1 MTIKKTIAIASAKG
15 GVGKSTVCSF
25 LATVLS
31 KDSKVGILDA
41 DIYGPNQDI
50 LFDINDKNIE
60 VDKKNTD
67 RPYIPK
73 KVDNISLNSL
83 GFLLDKNAAIWRGP
97 MLSSAINQ
105 IYEKTNWDELDFL
118 LIDMPPGT
126 GDAYL
131 TVCQKIVPD
140 FVILVSTISKLS
152 IADLRRSEHVFASL
166 NTKVLGIILNNIH
179 QSDDFQSFNL
189 ETENTVLDRLEY
201 DKKFID
207 STYPFDDLKL
217 DPLFLNTIR
226 KSKSMN
232 RFLLILL
239 LSFPIFGEEINDP
252 FEDLNRD
259 IFIFN
264 EKLDEKLLK
273 PAALTYRKVTPQFAR
288 TGVTNF
294 FNNLE
299 EIDTTINQVLQGEIK
314 YAFNDAGRFVI
325 NSTIGLFGLIDVASK
340 MGLEKHEEDFGQ
352 TLGVWGFDS
361 GPYIMIPFLGPSNPR
376 DLLSRPISS
385 FLSGTF
391 AMEDNDVKI
400 TLVGIDAL
408 ETRERLLDAETL
420 IIGDKYIFVKDAYI
434 QSREYEINNGS
445 TEDDEFLDD
454 MEDIFGDD

>member
-1 MTIKKTIAIASAKG
+1 M
-15 GVGKSTVCSF
+15 
-25 LATVLS
+25 
-31 KDSKVGILDA
+31 
-41 DIYGPNQDI
+41 
-50 LFDINDKNIE
+50 
-60 VDKKNTD
+60 
-67 RPYIPK
+67 
-73 KVDNISLNSL
+73 
-83 GFLLDKNAAIWRGP
+83 
-97 MLSSAINQ
+97 
-105 IYEKTNWDELDFL
+105 
-118 LIDMPPGT
+118 
-126 GDAYL
+126 
-131 TVCQKIVPD
+131 
-140 FVILVSTISKLS
+140 
-152 IADLRRSEHVFASL
+152 H
-166 NTKVLGIILNNIH
+166 
-179 QSDDFQSFNL
+179 
-189 ETENTVLDRLEY
+189 
-201 DKKFID
+201 
-207 STYPFDDLKL
+207 
-217 DPLFLNTIR
+217 
-226 KSKSMN
+226 

-454 MEDIFGDD
+454 MDDIFGDN

>member
-1 MTIKKTIAIASAKG
+1 
-15 GVGKSTVCSF
+15 
-25 LATVLS
+25 
-31 KDSKVGILDA
+31 
-41 DIYGPNQDI
+41 
-50 LFDINDKNIE
+50 
-60 VDKKNTD
+60 
-67 RPYIPK
+67 
-73 KVDNISLNSL
+73 
-83 GFLLDKNAAIWRGP
+83 
-97 MLSSAINQ
+97 
-105 IYEKTNWDELDFL
+105 
-118 LIDMPPGT
+118 
-126 GDAYL
+126 
-131 TVCQKIVPD
+131 
-140 FVILVSTISKLS
+140 
-152 IADLRRSEHVFASL
+152 
-166 NTKVLGIILNNIH
+166 
-179 QSDDFQSFNL
+179 
-189 ETENTVLDRLEY
+189 
-201 DKKFID
+201 
-207 STYPFDDLKL
+207 
-217 DPLFLNTIR
+217 
-226 KSKSMN
+226 MN
-232 RFLLILL
+232 RLLLVLL

-400 TLVGIDAL
+400 TLIGIDAL

-420 IIGDKYIFVKDAYI
+420 IIGDKYIFVKDAYV

-454 MEDIFGDD
+454 MDDIFGDD

>member
-1 MTIKKTIAIASAKG
+1 
-15 GVGKSTVCSF
+15 
-25 LATVLS
+25 
-31 KDSKVGILDA
+31 
-41 DIYGPNQDI
+41 
-50 LFDINDKNIE
+50 
-60 VDKKNTD
+60 
-67 RPYIPK
+67 
-73 KVDNISLNSL
+73 
-83 GFLLDKNAAIWRGP
+83 
-97 MLSSAINQ
+97 
-105 IYEKTNWDELDFL
+105 
-118 LIDMPPGT
+118 
-126 GDAYL
+126 
-131 TVCQKIVPD
+131 
-140 FVILVSTISKLS
+140 
-152 IADLRRSEHVFASL
+152 
-166 NTKVLGIILNNIH
+166 
-179 QSDDFQSFNL
+179 
-189 ETENTVLDRLEY
+189 
-201 DKKFID
+201 
-207 STYPFDDLKL
+207 
-217 DPLFLNTIR
+217 
-226 KSKSMN
+226 MN

-400 TLVGIDAL
+400 TLIGIDAL

-445 TEDDEFLDD
+445 TDDDEFLDD

>member
-1 MTIKKTIAIASAKG
+1 MNK
-15 GVGKSTVCSF
+15 
-25 LATVLS
+25 
-31 KDSKVGILDA
+31 
-41 DIYGPNQDI
+41 
-50 LFDINDKNIE
+50 
-60 VDKKNTD
+60 
-67 RPYIPK
+67 
-73 KVDNISLNSL
+73 
-83 GFLLDKNAAIWRGP
+83 FLL
-97 MLSSAINQ
+97 
-105 IYEKTNWDELDFL
+105 
-118 LIDMPPGT
+118 
-126 GDAYL
+126 
-131 TVCQKIVPD
+131 V
-140 FVILVSTISKLS
+140 
-152 IADLRRSEHVFASL
+152 
-166 NTKVLGIILNNIH
+166 
-179 QSDDFQSFNL
+179 
-189 ETENTVLDRLEY
+189 
-201 DKKFID
+201 
-207 STYPFDDLKL
+207 
-217 DPLFLNTIR
+217 
-226 KSKSMN
+226 
-232 RFLLILL
+232 LL
-239 LSFPIFGEEINDP
+239 LSFPIIGEEINDP

-288 TGVTNF
+288 TGITNF

-325 NSTIGLFGLIDVASK
+325 NTTIGLFGLIDVASK

-376 DLLSRPISS
+376 DLLSRPITS

-420 IIGDKYIFVKDAYI
+420 IIGDKYIFVKDAYV

-445 TEDDEFLDD
+445 TADDEFLDD
-454 MEDIFGDD
+454 MEDIFGDN

>member
-1 MTIKKTIAIASAKG
+1 
-15 GVGKSTVCSF
+15 
-25 LATVLS
+25 
-31 KDSKVGILDA
+31 
-41 DIYGPNQDI
+41 
-50 LFDINDKNIE
+50 
-60 VDKKNTD
+60 
-67 RPYIPK
+67 
-73 KVDNISLNSL
+73 
-83 GFLLDKNAAIWRGP
+83 
-97 MLSSAINQ
+97 
-105 IYEKTNWDELDFL
+105 
-118 LIDMPPGT
+118 
-126 GDAYL
+126 
-131 TVCQKIVPD
+131 
-140 FVILVSTISKLS
+140 
-152 IADLRRSEHVFASL
+152 
-166 NTKVLGIILNNIH
+166 
-179 QSDDFQSFNL
+179 
-189 ETENTVLDRLEY
+189 
-201 DKKFID
+201 
-207 STYPFDDLKL
+207 
-217 DPLFLNTIR
+217 
-226 KSKSMN
+226 MN

-239 LSFPIFGEEINDP
+239 LSSPIFGEEINDP

-288 TGVTNF
+288 TGVSNF

-340 MGLEKHEEDFGQ
+340 MGLERHEEDFGQ

-445 TEDDEFLDD
+445 TEEDEFLDD
-454 MEDIFGDD
+454 MDDIFGDD

>member
-1 MTIKKTIAIASAKG
+1 M
-15 GVGKSTVCSF
+15 
-25 LATVLS
+25 
-31 KDSKVGILDA
+31 
-41 DIYGPNQDI
+41 
-50 LFDINDKNIE
+50 
-60 VDKKNTD
+60 
-67 RPYIPK
+67 
-73 KVDNISLNSL
+73 
-83 GFLLDKNAAIWRGP
+83 
-97 MLSSAINQ
+97 
-105 IYEKTNWDELDFL
+105 
-118 LIDMPPGT
+118 
-126 GDAYL
+126 
-131 TVCQKIVPD
+131 
-140 FVILVSTISKLS
+140 
-152 IADLRRSEHVFASL
+152 H
-166 NTKVLGIILNNIH
+166 
-179 QSDDFQSFNL
+179 
-189 ETENTVLDRLEY
+189 
-201 DKKFID
+201 
-207 STYPFDDLKL
+207 
-217 DPLFLNTIR
+217 
-226 KSKSMN
+226 

-273 PAALTYRKVTPQFAR
+273 PAALTYRKVTPQIAR

-445 TEDDEFLDD
+445 TDDDEFLDD

>member
-1 MTIKKTIAIASAKG
+1 M
-15 GVGKSTVCSF
+15 
-25 LATVLS
+25 
-31 KDSKVGILDA
+31 
-41 DIYGPNQDI
+41 
-50 LFDINDKNIE
+50 
-60 VDKKNTD
+60 
-67 RPYIPK
+67 
-73 KVDNISLNSL
+73 
-83 GFLLDKNAAIWRGP
+83 
-97 MLSSAINQ
+97 
-105 IYEKTNWDELDFL
+105 
-118 LIDMPPGT
+118 
-126 GDAYL
+126 
-131 TVCQKIVPD
+131 
-140 FVILVSTISKLS
+140 
-152 IADLRRSEHVFASL
+152 H
-166 NTKVLGIILNNIH
+166 
-179 QSDDFQSFNL
+179 
-189 ETENTVLDRLEY
+189 
-201 DKKFID
+201 
-207 STYPFDDLKL
+207 
-217 DPLFLNTIR
+217 
-226 KSKSMN
+226 

-273 PAALTYRKVTPQFAR
+273 PTALTYRKVTPQFAR

-420 IIGDKYIFVKDAYI
+420 IIGDKYIFVKDAYV

>member
-1 MTIKKTIAIASAKG
+1 M
-15 GVGKSTVCSF
+15 
-25 LATVLS
+25 
-31 KDSKVGILDA
+31 
-41 DIYGPNQDI
+41 
-50 LFDINDKNIE
+50 
-60 VDKKNTD
+60 
-67 RPYIPK
+67 
-73 KVDNISLNSL
+73 
-83 GFLLDKNAAIWRGP
+83 
-97 MLSSAINQ
+97 
-105 IYEKTNWDELDFL
+105 
-118 LIDMPPGT
+118 
-126 GDAYL
+126 
-131 TVCQKIVPD
+131 
-140 FVILVSTISKLS
+140 
-152 IADLRRSEHVFASL
+152 H
-166 NTKVLGIILNNIH
+166 
-179 QSDDFQSFNL
+179 
-189 ETENTVLDRLEY
+189 
-201 DKKFID
+201 
-207 STYPFDDLKL
+207 
-217 DPLFLNTIR
+217 
-226 KSKSMN
+226 

-325 NSTIGLFGLIDVASK
+325 NSTIGLLGLIDVASK

-445 TEDDEFLDD
+445 SEDDEFLDD

>member
-1 MTIKKTIAIASAKG
+1 
-15 GVGKSTVCSF
+15 
-25 LATVLS
+25 
-31 KDSKVGILDA
+31 
-41 DIYGPNQDI
+41 
-50 LFDINDKNIE
+50 
-60 VDKKNTD
+60 
-67 RPYIPK
+67 
-73 KVDNISLNSL
+73 
-83 GFLLDKNAAIWRGP
+83 
-97 MLSSAINQ
+97 
-105 IYEKTNWDELDFL
+105 
-118 LIDMPPGT
+118 
-126 GDAYL
+126 
-131 TVCQKIVPD
+131 
-140 FVILVSTISKLS
+140 
-152 IADLRRSEHVFASL
+152 
-166 NTKVLGIILNNIH
+166 
-179 QSDDFQSFNL
+179 
-189 ETENTVLDRLEY
+189 
-201 DKKFID
+201 
-207 STYPFDDLKL
+207 
-217 DPLFLNTIR
+217 
-226 KSKSMN
+226 MN
-232 RFLLILL
+232 KLL
-239 LSFPIFGEEINDP
+239 LVLLFSFPLYAKEINDP

-259 IFIFN
+259 IFVFN

-325 NSTIGLFGLIDVASK
+325 NTTIGLFGLIDVASK
-340 MGLEKHEEDFGQ
+340 MGLERHEEDFGQ

-400 TLVGIDAL
+400 TLIGIDAL

-420 IIGDKYIFVKDAYI
+420 IIGDKYIFVKDAYV

-454 MEDIFGDD
+454 MEDIFGDN

>member
-1 MTIKKTIAIASAKG
+1 
-15 GVGKSTVCSF
+15 
-25 LATVLS
+25 
-31 KDSKVGILDA
+31 
-41 DIYGPNQDI
+41 
-50 LFDINDKNIE
+50 
-60 VDKKNTD
+60 
-67 RPYIPK
+67 
-73 KVDNISLNSL
+73 
-83 GFLLDKNAAIWRGP
+83 
-97 MLSSAINQ
+97 
-105 IYEKTNWDELDFL
+105 
-118 LIDMPPGT
+118 
-126 GDAYL
+126 
-131 TVCQKIVPD
+131 
-140 FVILVSTISKLS
+140 
-152 IADLRRSEHVFASL
+152 
-166 NTKVLGIILNNIH
+166 
-179 QSDDFQSFNL
+179 
-189 ETENTVLDRLEY
+189 
-201 DKKFID
+201 
-207 STYPFDDLKL
+207 
-217 DPLFLNTIR
+217 
-226 KSKSMN
+226 MN

-325 NSTIGLFGLIDVASK
+325 NSTIGLLGLIDVASK

>member
-1 MTIKKTIAIASAKG
+1 M
-15 GVGKSTVCSF
+15 
-25 LATVLS
+25 
-31 KDSKVGILDA
+31 
-41 DIYGPNQDI
+41 
-50 LFDINDKNIE
+50 
-60 VDKKNTD
+60 
-67 RPYIPK
+67 
-73 KVDNISLNSL
+73 
-83 GFLLDKNAAIWRGP
+83 
-97 MLSSAINQ
+97 
-105 IYEKTNWDELDFL
+105 
-118 LIDMPPGT
+118 
-126 GDAYL
+126 
-131 TVCQKIVPD
+131 
-140 FVILVSTISKLS
+140 
-152 IADLRRSEHVFASL
+152 H
-166 NTKVLGIILNNIH
+166 
-179 QSDDFQSFNL
+179 
-189 ETENTVLDRLEY
+189 
-201 DKKFID
+201 
-207 STYPFDDLKL
+207 
-217 DPLFLNTIR
+217 
-226 KSKSMN
+226 

-340 MGLEKHEEDFGQ
+340 MGLDKHEEDFGQ
-352 TLGVWGFDS
+352 TLGVWGFNS

>member
-1 MTIKKTIAIASAKG
+1 
-15 GVGKSTVCSF
+15 
-25 LATVLS
+25 
-31 KDSKVGILDA
+31 
-41 DIYGPNQDI
+41 
-50 LFDINDKNIE
+50 
-60 VDKKNTD
+60 
-67 RPYIPK
+67 
-73 KVDNISLNSL
+73 
-83 GFLLDKNAAIWRGP
+83 
-97 MLSSAINQ
+97 
-105 IYEKTNWDELDFL
+105 
-118 LIDMPPGT
+118 
-126 GDAYL
+126 
-131 TVCQKIVPD
+131 
-140 FVILVSTISKLS
+140 
-152 IADLRRSEHVFASL
+152 
-166 NTKVLGIILNNIH
+166 
-179 QSDDFQSFNL
+179 
-189 ETENTVLDRLEY
+189 
-201 DKKFID
+201 
-207 STYPFDDLKL
+207 
-217 DPLFLNTIR
+217 
-226 KSKSMN
+226 MN

-325 NSTIGLFGLIDVASK
+325 NSTIGLLGLIDVASK
-340 MGLEKHEEDFGQ
+340 MGLERHEEDFGQ

-420 IIGDKYIFVKDAYI
+420 IIGDKYIFVKDAYV

-445 TEDDEFLDD
+445 SEDDEFLDD
-454 MEDIFGDD
+454 MEDIFGDN

>member
-1 MTIKKTIAIASAKG
+1 
-15 GVGKSTVCSF
+15 
-25 LATVLS
+25 
-31 KDSKVGILDA
+31 
-41 DIYGPNQDI
+41 
-50 LFDINDKNIE
+50 
-60 VDKKNTD
+60 
-67 RPYIPK
+67 
-73 KVDNISLNSL
+73 
-83 GFLLDKNAAIWRGP
+83 
-97 MLSSAINQ
+97 
-105 IYEKTNWDELDFL
+105 
-118 LIDMPPGT
+118 
-126 GDAYL
+126 
-131 TVCQKIVPD
+131 
-140 FVILVSTISKLS
+140 
-152 IADLRRSEHVFASL
+152 
-166 NTKVLGIILNNIH
+166 
-179 QSDDFQSFNL
+179 
-189 ETENTVLDRLEY
+189 
-201 DKKFID
+201 
-207 STYPFDDLKL
+207 
-217 DPLFLNTIR
+217 
-226 KSKSMN
+226 MN

-273 PAALTYRKVTPQFAR
+273 PAAITYRKVTPQFAR

-325 NSTIGLFGLIDVASK
+325 NTTIGLFGLIDVASK

>member
-1 MTIKKTIAIASAKG
+1 
-15 GVGKSTVCSF
+15 
-25 LATVLS
+25 
-31 KDSKVGILDA
+31 
-41 DIYGPNQDI
+41 
-50 LFDINDKNIE
+50 
-60 VDKKNTD
+60 
-67 RPYIPK
+67 
-73 KVDNISLNSL
+73 
-83 GFLLDKNAAIWRGP
+83 
-97 MLSSAINQ
+97 
-105 IYEKTNWDELDFL
+105 
-118 LIDMPPGT
+118 
-126 GDAYL
+126 
-131 TVCQKIVPD
+131 
-140 FVILVSTISKLS
+140 
-152 IADLRRSEHVFASL
+152 
-166 NTKVLGIILNNIH
+166 
-179 QSDDFQSFNL
+179 
-189 ETENTVLDRLEY
+189 
-201 DKKFID
+201 
-207 STYPFDDLKL
+207 
-217 DPLFLNTIR
+217 
-226 KSKSMN
+226 MN

-264 EKLDEKLLK
+264 EKLDEKFLK

-340 MGLEKHEEDFGQ
+340 MGLERHEEDFGQ
-352 TLGVWGFDS
+352 TLGVWGFNS

-391 AMEDNDVKI
+391 AMEDNDVKL
-400 TLVGIDAL
+400 TLIGIDAL

-420 IIGDKYIFVKDAYI
+420 IIGDKYIFVKDAYV

-454 MEDIFGDD
+454 MEDIFGDN

>member
-1 MTIKKTIAIASAKG
+1 
-15 GVGKSTVCSF
+15 
-25 LATVLS
+25 
-31 KDSKVGILDA
+31 
-41 DIYGPNQDI
+41 
-50 LFDINDKNIE
+50 
-60 VDKKNTD
+60 
-67 RPYIPK
+67 
-73 KVDNISLNSL
+73 
-83 GFLLDKNAAIWRGP
+83 
-97 MLSSAINQ
+97 
-105 IYEKTNWDELDFL
+105 
-118 LIDMPPGT
+118 
-126 GDAYL
+126 
-131 TVCQKIVPD
+131 
-140 FVILVSTISKLS
+140 
-152 IADLRRSEHVFASL
+152 
-166 NTKVLGIILNNIH
+166 
-179 QSDDFQSFNL
+179 
-189 ETENTVLDRLEY
+189 
-201 DKKFID
+201 
-207 STYPFDDLKL
+207 
-217 DPLFLNTIR
+217 
-226 KSKSMN
+226 MN

-391 AMEDNDVKI
+391 AMEDNDVKL
-400 TLVGIDAL
+400 TLLGIDAL

>member
-1 MTIKKTIAIASAKG
+1 M
-15 GVGKSTVCSF
+15 
-25 LATVLS
+25 
-31 KDSKVGILDA
+31 
-41 DIYGPNQDI
+41 
-50 LFDINDKNIE
+50 
-60 VDKKNTD
+60 
-67 RPYIPK
+67 
-73 KVDNISLNSL
+73 
-83 GFLLDKNAAIWRGP
+83 
-97 MLSSAINQ
+97 
-105 IYEKTNWDELDFL
+105 
-118 LIDMPPGT
+118 
-126 GDAYL
+126 
-131 TVCQKIVPD
+131 
-140 FVILVSTISKLS
+140 
-152 IADLRRSEHVFASL
+152 H
-166 NTKVLGIILNNIH
+166 
-179 QSDDFQSFNL
+179 
-189 ETENTVLDRLEY
+189 
-201 DKKFID
+201 
-207 STYPFDDLKL
+207 
-217 DPLFLNTIR
+217 
-226 KSKSMN
+226 

-325 NSTIGLFGLIDVASK
+325 NSTIGLLGLIDVASK
-340 MGLEKHEEDFGQ
+340 MGLERHEEDFGQ
-352 TLGVWGFDS
+352 TLGVWGFNS

-391 AMEDNDVKI
+391 AMEDNDVKL
-400 TLVGIDAL
+400 TLIGIDAL

-420 IIGDKYIFVKDAYI
+420 IIGDKYIFVKDAYV

-445 TEDDEFLDD
+445 TENDEFLDD
-454 MEDIFGDD
+454 MDDIFGDN

>member
-1 MTIKKTIAIASAKG
+1 M
-15 GVGKSTVCSF
+15 
-25 LATVLS
+25 
-31 KDSKVGILDA
+31 
-41 DIYGPNQDI
+41 
-50 LFDINDKNIE
+50 
-60 VDKKNTD
+60 
-67 RPYIPK
+67 
-73 KVDNISLNSL
+73 
-83 GFLLDKNAAIWRGP
+83 
-97 MLSSAINQ
+97 
-105 IYEKTNWDELDFL
+105 
-118 LIDMPPGT
+118 
-126 GDAYL
+126 
-131 TVCQKIVPD
+131 
-140 FVILVSTISKLS
+140 
-152 IADLRRSEHVFASL
+152 H
-166 NTKVLGIILNNIH
+166 
-179 QSDDFQSFNL
+179 
-189 ETENTVLDRLEY
+189 
-201 DKKFID
+201 
-207 STYPFDDLKL
+207 
-217 DPLFLNTIR
+217 
-226 KSKSMN
+226 

-259 IFIFN
+259 IFSFN

-325 NSTIGLFGLIDVASK
+325 NTTIGLFGLIDVASK

-400 TLVGIDAL
+400 TLLGIDAL

>member
-1 MTIKKTIAIASAKG
+1 
-15 GVGKSTVCSF
+15 
-25 LATVLS
+25 
-31 KDSKVGILDA
+31 
-41 DIYGPNQDI
+41 
-50 LFDINDKNIE
+50 
-60 VDKKNTD
+60 
-67 RPYIPK
+67 
-73 KVDNISLNSL
+73 
-83 GFLLDKNAAIWRGP
+83 
-97 MLSSAINQ
+97 
-105 IYEKTNWDELDFL
+105 
-118 LIDMPPGT
+118 
-126 GDAYL
+126 
-131 TVCQKIVPD
+131 
-140 FVILVSTISKLS
+140 
-152 IADLRRSEHVFASL
+152 
-166 NTKVLGIILNNIH
+166 
-179 QSDDFQSFNL
+179 
-189 ETENTVLDRLEY
+189 
-201 DKKFID
+201 
-207 STYPFDDLKL
+207 
-217 DPLFLNTIR
+217 
-226 KSKSMN
+226 MN

-239 LSFPIFGEEINDP
+239 LSIPIFGEEINDP

-400 TLVGIDAL
+400 TLLGIDAL

>member
-1 MTIKKTIAIASAKG
+1 
-15 GVGKSTVCSF
+15 
-25 LATVLS
+25 
-31 KDSKVGILDA
+31 
-41 DIYGPNQDI
+41 
-50 LFDINDKNIE
+50 
-60 VDKKNTD
+60 
-67 RPYIPK
+67 
-73 KVDNISLNSL
+73 
-83 GFLLDKNAAIWRGP
+83 
-97 MLSSAINQ
+97 
-105 IYEKTNWDELDFL
+105 
-118 LIDMPPGT
+118 
-126 GDAYL
+126 
-131 TVCQKIVPD
+131 
-140 FVILVSTISKLS
+140 
-152 IADLRRSEHVFASL
+152 
-166 NTKVLGIILNNIH
+166 
-179 QSDDFQSFNL
+179 
-189 ETENTVLDRLEY
+189 
-201 DKKFID
+201 
-207 STYPFDDLKL
+207 
-217 DPLFLNTIR
+217 
-226 KSKSMN
+226 MN

-340 MGLEKHEEDFGQ
+340 MGLQRHEEDFGQ
-352 TLGVWGFDS
+352 TLGVWGFNS

-391 AMEDNDVKI
+391 AMEDNDVKL
-400 TLVGIDAL
+400 TLIGIDAL

-420 IIGDKYIFVKDAYI
+420 IIGDKYIFVKDAYV

-454 MEDIFGDD
+454 MDDIFGDN

>member
-1 MTIKKTIAIASAKG
+1 
-15 GVGKSTVCSF
+15 
-25 LATVLS
+25 
-31 KDSKVGILDA
+31 
-41 DIYGPNQDI
+41 
-50 LFDINDKNIE
+50 
-60 VDKKNTD
+60 
-67 RPYIPK
+67 
-73 KVDNISLNSL
+73 
-83 GFLLDKNAAIWRGP
+83 
-97 MLSSAINQ
+97 
-105 IYEKTNWDELDFL
+105 
-118 LIDMPPGT
+118 
-126 GDAYL
+126 
-131 TVCQKIVPD
+131 
-140 FVILVSTISKLS
+140 
-152 IADLRRSEHVFASL
+152 
-166 NTKVLGIILNNIH
+166 
-179 QSDDFQSFNL
+179 
-189 ETENTVLDRLEY
+189 
-201 DKKFID
+201 
-207 STYPFDDLKL
+207 
-217 DPLFLNTIR
+217 
-226 KSKSMN
+226 MN

-264 EKLDEKLLK
+264 EKLDEKVLK
-273 PAALTYRKVTPQFAR
+273 PAAITYRKVTPQFAR

-314 YAFNDAGRFVI
+314 YAINDAGRFVI

-340 MGLEKHEEDFGQ
+340 MGLERHEEDFGQ

-454 MEDIFGDD
+454 MDDIFGDD

>member
-1 MTIKKTIAIASAKG
+1 
-15 GVGKSTVCSF
+15 
-25 LATVLS
+25 
-31 KDSKVGILDA
+31 
-41 DIYGPNQDI
+41 
-50 LFDINDKNIE
+50 
-60 VDKKNTD
+60 
-67 RPYIPK
+67 
-73 KVDNISLNSL
+73 
-83 GFLLDKNAAIWRGP
+83 
-97 MLSSAINQ
+97 
-105 IYEKTNWDELDFL
+105 
-118 LIDMPPGT
+118 
-126 GDAYL
+126 
-131 TVCQKIVPD
+131 
-140 FVILVSTISKLS
+140 
-152 IADLRRSEHVFASL
+152 
-166 NTKVLGIILNNIH
+166 
-179 QSDDFQSFNL
+179 
-189 ETENTVLDRLEY
+189 
-201 DKKFID
+201 
-207 STYPFDDLKL
+207 
-217 DPLFLNTIR
+217 
-226 KSKSMN
+226 MN
-232 RFLLILL
+232 RLLLVLL

>member
-1 MTIKKTIAIASAKG
+1 M
-15 GVGKSTVCSF
+15 
-25 LATVLS
+25 
-31 KDSKVGILDA
+31 
-41 DIYGPNQDI
+41 
-50 LFDINDKNIE
+50 
-60 VDKKNTD
+60 
-67 RPYIPK
+67 
-73 KVDNISLNSL
+73 
-83 GFLLDKNAAIWRGP
+83 
-97 MLSSAINQ
+97 
-105 IYEKTNWDELDFL
+105 
-118 LIDMPPGT
+118 
-126 GDAYL
+126 
-131 TVCQKIVPD
+131 
-140 FVILVSTISKLS
+140 
-152 IADLRRSEHVFASL
+152 H
-166 NTKVLGIILNNIH
+166 
-179 QSDDFQSFNL
+179 
-189 ETENTVLDRLEY
+189 
-201 DKKFID
+201 
-207 STYPFDDLKL
+207 
-217 DPLFLNTIR
+217 
-226 KSKSMN
+226 

-299 EIDTTINQVLQGEIK
+299 EIDTTINQILQGEIK

-325 NSTIGLFGLIDVASK
+325 NSTIGLLGLIDVASK

>member
-1 MTIKKTIAIASAKG
+1 
-15 GVGKSTVCSF
+15 
-25 LATVLS
+25 
-31 KDSKVGILDA
+31 
-41 DIYGPNQDI
+41 
-50 LFDINDKNIE
+50 
-60 VDKKNTD
+60 
-67 RPYIPK
+67 
-73 KVDNISLNSL
+73 
-83 GFLLDKNAAIWRGP
+83 
-97 MLSSAINQ
+97 
-105 IYEKTNWDELDFL
+105 
-118 LIDMPPGT
+118 
-126 GDAYL
+126 
-131 TVCQKIVPD
+131 
-140 FVILVSTISKLS
+140 
-152 IADLRRSEHVFASL
+152 
-166 NTKVLGIILNNIH
+166 
-179 QSDDFQSFNL
+179 
-189 ETENTVLDRLEY
+189 
-201 DKKFID
+201 
-207 STYPFDDLKL
+207 
-217 DPLFLNTIR
+217 
-226 KSKSMN
+226 MN
-232 RFLLILL
+232 RFILILL

-299 EIDTTINQVLQGEIK
+299 EIDTTINQILQGEIK

-340 MGLEKHEEDFGQ
+340 MGLERHEEDFGQ

-361 GPYIMIPFLGPSNPR
+361 GPYIMIPFIGPSNPR

-400 TLVGIDAL
+400 TFVGIDAL

-420 IIGDKYIFVKDAYI
+420 IIGDKYIFVKDAYV

>member
-1 MTIKKTIAIASAKG
+1 
-15 GVGKSTVCSF
+15 
-25 LATVLS
+25 
-31 KDSKVGILDA
+31 
-41 DIYGPNQDI
+41 
-50 LFDINDKNIE
+50 
-60 VDKKNTD
+60 
-67 RPYIPK
+67 
-73 KVDNISLNSL
+73 
-83 GFLLDKNAAIWRGP
+83 
-97 MLSSAINQ
+97 
-105 IYEKTNWDELDFL
+105 
-118 LIDMPPGT
+118 
-126 GDAYL
+126 
-131 TVCQKIVPD
+131 
-140 FVILVSTISKLS
+140 
-152 IADLRRSEHVFASL
+152 
-166 NTKVLGIILNNIH
+166 
-179 QSDDFQSFNL
+179 
-189 ETENTVLDRLEY
+189 
-201 DKKFID
+201 
-207 STYPFDDLKL
+207 
-217 DPLFLNTIR
+217 
-226 KSKSMN
+226 MN

-352 TLGVWGFDS
+352 TLGVWSFDS

>member
-1 MTIKKTIAIASAKG
+1 
-15 GVGKSTVCSF
+15 
-25 LATVLS
+25 
-31 KDSKVGILDA
+31 
-41 DIYGPNQDI
+41 
-50 LFDINDKNIE
+50 
-60 VDKKNTD
+60 
-67 RPYIPK
+67 
-73 KVDNISLNSL
+73 
-83 GFLLDKNAAIWRGP
+83 
-97 MLSSAINQ
+97 
-105 IYEKTNWDELDFL
+105 
-118 LIDMPPGT
+118 
-126 GDAYL
+126 
-131 TVCQKIVPD
+131 
-140 FVILVSTISKLS
+140 
-152 IADLRRSEHVFASL
+152 
-166 NTKVLGIILNNIH
+166 
-179 QSDDFQSFNL
+179 
-189 ETENTVLDRLEY
+189 
-201 DKKFID
+201 
-207 STYPFDDLKL
+207 
-217 DPLFLNTIR
+217 
-226 KSKSMN
+226 MN

-420 IIGDKYIFVKDAYI
+420 IIGDKYIFVKDAYV